1 VIARLIDN
9 VLRFLVCRIHRRAIV
24 VLSLLPPTCG
34 GLLFEPGRLCAGRD
48 LTFFRVRL
56 SSADQ
61 LGAVSLS
68 LANAFERWK
77 MITGSHERVSLAAS
91 GGPADAMRIGWKPLS
106 GDLERPT
113 VRNERL
119 SAGRTAAEQID
130 TTLSDGWRAILVRV
144 VHRGRGGEG
153 MMLFRV
159 FKNH

>member
-1 VIARLIDN
+1 MIARLIDN

-24 VLSLLPPTCG
+24 VLSLLPPVRRP
-34 GLLFEPGRLCAGRD
+34 LFEPGRLASGRD

-91 GGPADAMRIGWKPLS
+91 G
-106 GDLERPT
+106 E
-113 VRNERL
+113 
-119 SAGRTAAEQID
+119 
-130 TTLSDGWRAILVRV
+130 
-144 VHRGRGGEG
+144 
-153 MMLFRV
+153 
-159 FKNH
+159 

>member
-1 VIARLIDN
+1 MIARLIDN

-34 GLLFEPGRLCAGRD
+34 GLLFEPGRLASGRD

-61 LGAVSLS
+61 LGA
-68 LANAFERWK
+68 
-77 MITGSHERVSLAAS
+77 
-91 GGPADAMRIGWKPLS
+91 
-106 GDLERPT
+106 
-113 VRNERL
+113 
-119 SAGRTAAEQID
+119 D